1 MKQGKYRNEYI
12 KETENGQRMTSGD
25 SVSYRMRSR
34 LRKQKKARS
43 AKLRL
48 LFVLI
53 AAVWIFVVVQAAAKA
68 LFEQNS
74 SIATAFSASKAGEQ
88 QGTLEITAKYTG
100 TEIDEAGKK
109 QLLYQLADKIG
120 LIVTEEPSVVRTE
133 ARNEVFYK
141 KQAAE
146 ADTDL
151 RIISLIKQTQE
162 DSKEEHYIYAKIHLK
177 HSIQAVISYK
187 KLLQDVLEEMDC
199 KDISAT
205 IQLTGTYEGYLTVAR
220 RNQVTDEIL
229 EAMGGKIVY
238 EHREDDL
245 YTVYAYTALLDD
257 YITVEGK
264 KINLHIAMSKD
275 EVNYQTIVYLASPIL
290 PDTW

>member
-1 MKQGKYRNEYI
+1 MKDNGRNRYVSERG
-12 KETENGQRMTSGD
+12 NGQGMANGD
-25 SVSYRMRSR
+25 SLSYRMRSR
-34 LRKQKKARS
+34 LRQEKKARS
-43 AKLRL
+43 MKLRL

-53 AAVWIFVVVQAAAKA
+53 AAVWIFVVVQAAARA

-100 TEIDEAGKK
+100 TDMDEAEKK
-109 QLLYQLADKIG
+109 KLIYQLAEKIG
-120 LIVTEEPSVVRTE
+120 LIVTEEPVAAYTE
-133 ARNEVFYK
+133 TRSEVSYK

-162 DSKEEHYIYAKIHLK
+162 GSEEEHYVYAKIHLK

-187 KLLQDVLEEMDC
+187 KLLQDVLEEMNC

-275 EVNYQTIVYLASPIL
+275 EVNYRTIVYLASPIL

>member
-1 MKQGKYRNEYI
+1 M
-12 KETENGQRMTSGD
+12 ENVQKGAVGD
-25 SVSYRMRSR
+25 PLSYRMRSS
-34 LRKQKKARS
+34 LRKKKKARS

-53 AAVWIFVVVQAAAKA
+53 AAVWIFVVVQTVAGA
-68 LFEQNS
+68 LFERNS

-100 TEIDEAGKK
+100 TDTDEDGKK
-109 QLLYQLADKIG
+109 QILYRLAEKIG
-120 LIVTEEPSVVRTE
+120 LIITEEPTVIHTE
-133 ARNEVFYK
+133 ARSEVSYK

-151 RIISLIKQTQE
+151 RIISLAKQAE
-162 DSKEEHYIYAKIHLK
+162 EGSEEEHYIYAKIHLK
-177 HSIQAVISYK
+177 YSIQAVSSYK
-187 KLLQDVLEEMDC
+187 KLLQNVLEEMGC
-199 KDISAT
+199 TDISAT

-220 RNQVTDEIL
+220 RDQVTDEIL
-229 EAMGGKIVY
+229 EAMGGKVAY

-257 YITVEGK
+257 YIVVEGK

>member
-1 MKQGKYRNEYI
+1 MKDNDRSKYR
-12 KETENGQRMTSGD
+12 KEEGNVQRGAVGD
-25 SVSYRMRSR
+25 SLSYRMRSS
-34 LRKQKKARS
+34 LRRKKKARS

-53 AAVWIFVVVQAAAKA
+53 AAVWIFVVVQAVAGA
-68 LFEQNS
+68 LFERNS

-88 QGTLEITAKYTG
+88 QGTLEITANYTG
-100 TEIDEAGKK
+100 TDTDENGKK
-109 QLLYQLADKIG
+109 QILYRLAEKIG
-120 LIVTEEPSVVRTE
+120 LIVTGEPTVVRTE
-133 ARNEVFYK
+133 ARNEVSYK

-151 RIISLIKQTQE
+151 RVISLTKQTE
-162 DSKEEHYIYAKIHLK
+162 EGSKEEHYIYAKIHLK
-177 HSIQAVISYK
+177 HSIQAVSSYK
-187 KLLQDVLEEMDC
+187 KLLQNVLEEMGC
-199 KDISAT
+199 TGISAT
-205 IQLTGTYEGYLTVAR
+205 IQLMGTYEGYLTVAR
-220 RNQVTDEIL
+220 RNEVADEIL
-229 EAMGGKIVY
+229 EAMGGKIAY

-257 YITVEGK
+257 YIVVEGK

-275 EVNYQTIVYLASPIL
+275 EANYRTIVYLASPIL